1 MLSPPPSYDLV
12 LCLPKGCPRREEA
25 KEKCTCASGPIC
37 VECHLVLSSHTG
49 LHASLGPPSSLGP
62 LIAYCAQ
69 VQALEP
75 LSSHQGLTR
84 GLLPGVGL
92 AGAVETGAGRE
103 RGLIWLS
110 RRRAQV
116 SVSFTDEAPPLYDE
130 DLGPLRPRPRRN
142 RVDEPVKEE
151 PAQPTGVY
159 KPRGRP
165 PAARKWKVGLGFPQ
179 AVFQCRALNS

>member
-1 MLSPPPSYDLV
+1 MLPWAAILF
-12 LCLPKGCPRREEA
+12 
-25 KEKCTCASGPIC
+25 
-37 VECHLVLSSHTG
+37 
-49 LHASLGPPSSLGP
+49 GPP
-62 LIAYCAQ
+62 IAYCGE

-84 GLLPGVGL
+84 GLPGVEI
-92 AGAVETGAGRE
+92 AGVQTTGAGRE

-110 RRRAQV
+110 RRAQV

-179 AVFQCRALNS
+179 AVFQCRALHISAGYCCAQQGKTSESTP